1 MKKVLVYFYSKN
13 NLGDDLF
20 VKIIT
25 DRYNNEFSSIV
36 TVSNKSF
43 DRTVNLKLYSNKA
56 FFVLSKVADKILG
69 RRNSM
74 LRHFMKERSV
84 FVYVGGS
91 IFIENDNLAMWHK
104 EAVFYSQLKIP
115 YYILGSNFGPY
126 KNPKFVGIVRD
137 IVSGAQDVCFRDKAS
152 YELFKDIPSVRVATD
167 IAFTLNTGM
176 FESVPKQTKTVII
189 SVIDAYSR
197 FDEVTA
203 DRYEREIMNLSRQ
216 LVKDGYK
223 VTLMSFCKY
232 EGDEIATQRIL
243 GKMGKKLQESVSSY
257 VYTGDINEALG
268 ILSRSEIIVASRF
281 HAAILGLVFGKKVL
295 PIVYSDKTLNILRDL
310 DFDGPIFD
318 IREIDKFSGRK
329 FDVSSLRLNDVS
341 KQKKLAEKQ
350 FQELD
355 KILEKRK

>member
-1 MKKVLVYFYSKN
+1 MKSIIGVRFYSAL

-20 VKIIT
+20 IYILSRRYGENNILTYNQKIP
-25 DRYNNEFSSIV
+25 SS
-36 TVSNKSF
+36 
-43 DRTVNLKLYSNKA
+43 L
-56 FFVLSKVADKILG
+56 DKIYVLP
-69 RRNSM
+69 RYKYIFFRALEKITRKIFLDIWLS
-74 LRHFMKERSV
+74 RSSEIY
-84 FVYVGGS
+84 VYIGGS
-91 IFIENDNLAMWHK
+91 IFIENNNLQKW
-104 EAVFYSQLKIP
+104 EEETRFYRDLSIP

-152 YELFKDIPSVRVATD
+152 YELFRDIPSVRVATD

-203 DRYEREIMNLSRQ
+203 DRYEREIVNLSRQ

-232 EGDEIATQRIL
+232 EGDEIAAQRIL

-257 VYTGDINEALG
+257 SYTGDINEALG
-268 ILSRSEIIVASRF
+268 VLSRSEIIVASRF
-281 HAAILGLVFGKKVL
+281 HAAVLGLVFGKKIL

-318 IREIDKFSGRK
+318 IREIDKLSGRK
-329 FDVSSLRLNDVS
+329 FDISNLKSNDVS
-341 KQKKLAEKQ
+341 RQKKLAEKQ

>member
-1 MKKVLVYFYSKN
+1 MKSIIGVRFYSAL

-20 VKIIT
+20 IYILSRRYGENNILTYNQKIP
-25 DRYNNEFSSIV
+25 SS
-36 TVSNKSF
+36 
-43 DRTVNLKLYSNKA
+43 L
-56 FFVLSKVADKILG
+56 DKIYVLP
-69 RRNSM
+69 RYKYIFFRALEKITRKNFLDIWLS
-74 LRHFMKERSV
+74 RSSEIY
-84 FVYVGGS
+84 VYIGGS
-91 IFIENDNLAMWHK
+91 IFIENNNLQKW
-104 EAVFYSQLKIP
+104 EEETRFYRDLSIP

-152 YELFKDIPSVRVATD
+152 YELFRDIPSVRVATD

-197 FDEVTA
+197 FDIVTA
-203 DRYEREIMNLSRQ
+203 DRYEREIVNLSRQ

-232 EGDEIATQRIL
+232 EGDEIAAQRIL

-257 VYTGDINEALG
+257 SYTGDINEALG
-268 ILSRSEIIVASRF
+268 VLSRSEIIVASRF
-281 HAAILGLVFGKKVL
+281 HAAVLGLVFGKKIL

-318 IREIDKFSGRK
+318 IREIDKLSGRK
-329 FDVSSLRLNDVS
+329 FDISNLKSNDVS
-341 KQKKLAEKQ
+341 RQKKLAEKQ